1 MLSKEDFIERAFSLA
16 KAMMCEP
23 EWALHIDGVDDRF
36 IRFKNGKNVDAGK
49 LEKMWPMLLEAEL
62 TAASANPIISV
73 ATKNQGCVNV
83 PMVEI
88 ARRMR
93 AE

>member
-1 MLSKEDFIERAFSLA
+1 MLSKEDFIEKAFSIA

-23 EWALHIDGVDDRF
+23 EWERHIDGVDDRF
-36 IRFKNGKNVDAGK
+36 IRFKNGKNVGPDK
-49 LEKMWPMLLEAEL
+49 LKQMYPDLLEAGISDE
-62 TAASANPIISV
+62 AAGSIIKK
-73 ATKNQGCVNV
+73 ATKGQNCATS
-83 PMVEI
+83 PMREI